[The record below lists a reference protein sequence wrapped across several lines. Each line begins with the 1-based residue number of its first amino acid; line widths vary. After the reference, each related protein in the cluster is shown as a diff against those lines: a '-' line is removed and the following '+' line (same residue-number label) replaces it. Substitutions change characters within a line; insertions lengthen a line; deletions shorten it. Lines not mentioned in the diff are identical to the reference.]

1 MNKNRL
7 MMNTNL
13 QFFAANA
20 GLITTGDIDVTAREI
35 DFVTS
40 FERNWEA
47 LREILGISR
56 AIRKQPGTVL
66 KSKYAEGTL
75 ESGTVAEGD
84 VIPRTHY
91 DVKEKPY
98 SEITLEK
105 YAKEVSIE
113 AIKDHGYEVACEMT
127 DEEFQTDLQD
137 GITTKFYNYLKT
149 GTLTNTAKTFQMAV
163 AKAIG
168 SVKNKFKTMHRT
180 ATGVAV
186 FANIMDFYDYLGDS
200 NITLQ
205 TAFGLTYI
213 KGFLG
218 ADIMFLCSDNEIPTG
233 KVLATPVNNI
243 VAYYVDPSDGDFE
256 KAGLSYTVSGETNLI
271 GFKVKGD
278 YDRATSVTYA
288 LLGFVLF
295 AEYIDA
301 VANVS
306 ITLGE

>member
-7 MMNTNL
+7 TMNTNL

-20 GLITTGDIDVTAREI
+20 GLIKTEDIDVTAREI

-40 FERNWEA
+40 FERSWEA
-47 LREILGISR
+47 LREVLGISR
-56 AIRKQPGTVL
+56 AIKKLPGTVL

-84 VIPRTHY
+84 MIPRTHY
-91 DVKEKPY
+91 TVKEKPY
-98 SEITLEK
+98 AEITLGK

-113 AIKDHGYEVACEMT
+113 AIMNHGYEAACGMT
-127 DEEFQTDLQD
+127 DEEFKTDLQD
-137 GITTKFYNYLKT
+137 DITTKFYNYLKT
-149 GTLTNTAKTFQMAV
+149 GTLTNTTKTFQMAV

-168 SVKNKFKTMHRT
+168 SVKNKFKSMHKT

-186 FANIMDFYDYLGDS
+186 FVNMMDLYDYLGNS
-200 NITLQ
+200 KITLQ

-213 KGFLG
+213 NKFLG
-218 ADIMFLCSDNEIPTG
+218 ADIMILCSDNEIPAG
-233 KVLATPVNNI
+233 KVLATAVNNI
-243 VAYYVDPSDGDFE
+243 VAYYVDPSDADFK

-278 YDRATSVTYA
+278 HDCATSVTYA

-306 ITLGE
+306 ITPGE

>member
-7 MMNTNL
+7 TMNTNL

-20 GLITTGDIDVTAREI
+20 GLIKTEDIDVTAREI

-40 FERNWEA
+40 FERSWEA
-47 LREILGISR
+47 LREVLGISK
-56 AIRKQPGTVL
+56 AIRKLPGTML

-91 DVKEKPY
+91 TVKEKPY
-98 SEITLEK
+98 AEITLGK

-113 AIKDHGYEVACEMT
+113 AIMNHGYEAACGMT
-127 DEEFQTDLQD
+127 DEEFKTDLQD
-137 GITTKFYNYLKT
+137 DITTKFYNYLKT
-149 GTLTNTAKTFQMAV
+149 GTLTNTTKTFQMAV

-168 SVKNKFKTMHRT
+168 SVKNKFKSMHKT

-186 FANIMDFYDYLGDS
+186 FVNMMDLYDYLGNS
-200 NITLQ
+200 KITLQ

-213 KGFLG
+213 NKFLG
-218 ADIMFLCSDNEIPTG
+218 ADIMILCSDNEIPAG
-233 KVLATPVNNI
+233 KVLATAVNNI
-243 VAYYVDPSDGDFE
+243 VAYYVDPSDADFK

-278 YDRATSVTYA
+278 HDCATSVTYA

-306 ITLGE
+306 ITPGE

>member
-7 MMNTNL
+7 TMNTNL

-20 GLITTGDIDVTAREI
+20 GLIKTEDIDVTAREI

-47 LREILGISR
+47 LREVLGISK
-56 AIRKQPGTVL
+56 AIRKTPGTLL
-66 KSKYAEGTL
+66 KSKYVEGTL

-91 DVKEKPY
+91 TVKEKPY
-98 SEITLEK
+98 AEITLGK

-113 AIKDHGYEVACEMT
+113 AIMNHGYEAACGMT
-127 DEEFQTDLQD
+127 DEEFKTDLQD
-137 GITTKFYNYLKT
+137 DITTKFYNYLKT
-149 GTLTNTAKTFQMAV
+149 GTLTNTTKTFQMAV

-168 SVKNKFKTMHRT
+168 SVKNKFKSMHKT

-186 FANIMDFYDYLGDS
+186 FVNMMDLYDYLGNS
-200 NITLQ
+200 KITLQ

-213 KGFLG
+213 NKFLG
-218 ADIMFLCSDNEIPTG
+218 ADIMILCSDNEIPAG
-233 KVLATPVNNI
+233 KVLATAVNNI
-243 VAYYVDPSDGDFE
+243 VAYYVDPSDADFK

-278 YDRATSVTYA
+278 HDCATSVTYA

-306 ITLGE
+306 ITPGE

>member
-7 MMNTNL
+7 TMNTNL

-20 GLITTGDIDVTAREI
+20 GLIKTEDIDVTAREI

-47 LREILGISR
+47 LREVLGISR
-56 AIRKQPGTVL
+56 AIRKTPGTLL
-66 KSKYAEGTL
+66 KSKYVEGTL

-91 DVKEKPY
+91 TVKEKPY
-98 SEITLEK
+98 AEITLGK

-113 AIKDHGYEVACEMT
+113 AIMNHGYEAACGMT
-127 DEEFQTDLQD
+127 DEEFKTDLQD
-137 GITTKFYNYLKT
+137 DITTKFYNYLKT
-149 GTLTNTAKTFQMAV
+149 GTLTNTTKTFQMAV

-168 SVKNKFKTMHRT
+168 SVKNKFKSMHKT

-186 FANIMDFYDYLGDS
+186 FVNMMDLYDYLGNS
-200 NITLQ
+200 KITLQ
-205 TAFGLTYI
+205 TAFGLSYI
-213 KGFLG
+213 KKFLG
-218 ADIMFLCSDNEIPTG
+218 ADIMILCSDNEIPAG
-233 KVLATPVNNI
+233 KVLATAVNNI
-243 VAYYVDPSDGDFE
+243 VAYYVDPSDADFK

-278 YDRATSVTYA
+278 HDCATSVTYA

-306 ITLGE
+306 ITPGE

>member
-7 MMNTNL
+7 TMNTNL

-20 GLITTGDIDVTAREI
+20 GLIKTEDIDVTAREI

-40 FERNWEA
+40 FERSWEA
-47 LREILGISR
+47 LREVLGISR
-56 AIRKQPGTVL
+56 AIKKLPGTVL

-91 DVKEKPY
+91 TVKEKTY
-98 SEITLEK
+98 AEITLGK

-113 AIKDHGYEVACEMT
+113 AIMNHGYEAACGMT
-127 DEEFQTDLQD
+127 DEEFKTDLQD
-137 GITTKFYNYLKT
+137 DITTKFYNYLKT

-168 SVKNKFKTMHRT
+168 SVKNKFKSMHKT

-186 FANIMDFYDYLGDS
+186 FVNMMDLYDYLGNS
-200 NITLQ
+200 KITLQ

-213 KGFLG
+213 NKFLG
-218 ADIMFLCSDNEIPTG
+218 ADIMILCSDNEIPAG
-233 KVLATPVNNI
+233 KVLATAVNNI
-243 VAYYVDPSDGDFE
+243 VAYYVDPSDADFK

-278 YDRATSVTYA
+278 HDCATSVTYA

-306 ITLGE
+306 ITPGE

>member
-7 MMNTNL
+7 TMNTNL

-20 GLITTGDIDVTAREI
+20 GLITTGDIDVKAREI

-56 AIRKQPGTVL
+56 AIRKQPGTIL

-91 DVKEKPY
+91 AVKEKPY

-105 YAKEVSIE
+105 YAKEVSVE

-149 GTLTNTAKTFQMAV
+149 GTLTNTTKTFQMAV

-168 SVKNKFKTMHRT
+168 SVKNKFKSMHKT

-218 ADIMFLCSDNEIPTG
+218 ADIMFLCSDNEIP
-233 KVLATPVNNI
+233 A
-243 VAYYVDPSDGDFE
+243 
-256 KAGLSYTVSGETNLI
+256 
-271 GFKVKGD
+271 
-278 YDRATSVTYA
+278 
-288 LLGFVLF
+288 
-295 AEYIDA
+295 
-301 VANVS
+301 
-306 ITLGE
+306 

>member
-7 MMNTNL
+7 TMNTNL
-13 QFFAANA
+13 QFFAANE

-56 AIRKQPGTVL
+56 AIRKLPGVVL

-75 ESGTVAEGD
+75 ASGTVAEGD

-91 DVKEKPY
+91 EVKEKPY

-113 AIKDHGYEVACEMT
+113 AIKDHGYEVACEIT
-127 DEEFQTDLQD
+127 DEEFKTDLQD

-168 SVKNKFKTMHRT
+168 SVKNKFKSMHRT

-205 TAFGLTYI
+205 TAFGLTYV

-218 ADIMFLCSDNEIPTG
+218 ADIMFLGSDNEIPAG

-256 KAGLSYTVSGETNLI
+256 KAGLSYTVNGETNLI

-278 YDRATSVTYA
+278 YDRA
-288 LLGFVLF
+288 
-295 AEYIDA
+295 
-301 VANVS
+301 
-306 ITLGE
+306 

>member
-7 MMNTNL
+7 TMNTNL

-20 GLITTGDIDVTAREI
+20 GLIKTEDIDVTAREI

-47 LREILGISR
+47 LREVLGISR
-56 AIRKQPGTVL
+56 AIRKTPGTVL
-66 KSKYAEGTL
+66 KSKYVEGTL

-91 DVKEKPY
+91 TVKEKPY
-98 SEITLEK
+98 AEITLGK

-113 AIKDHGYEVACEMT
+113 AIMNHGYEAACGMT
-127 DEEFQTDLQD
+127 DEEFKTDLQD
-137 GITTKFYNYLKT
+137 DITTKFYNYLKT
-149 GTLTNTAKTFQMAV
+149 GTLTNTTKTFQMAV

-168 SVKNKFKTMHRT
+168 SVKNKFKSMHKT

-186 FANIMDFYDYLGDS
+186 FVNMMDLYDYLGNS
-200 NITLQ
+200 KITLQ
-205 TAFGLTYI
+205 TAFGLSYI
-213 KGFLG
+213 KKFLG
-218 ADIMFLCSDNEIPTG
+218 ADIMILCSDNEIPAG
-233 KVLATPVNNI
+233 KVLATAVNNI
-243 VAYYVDPSDGDFE
+243 AAYYVDPSDADFK

-278 YDRATSVTYA
+278 HDCATSVTYA

-306 ITLGE
+306 ITPGE

>member
-7 MMNTNL
+7 TMNTNL

-20 GLITTGDIDVTAREI
+20 GLIKTEDIDVTAREI

-47 LREILGISR
+47 LREVLGISR
-56 AIRKQPGTVL
+56 AIRKTPGTVL

-91 DVKEKPY
+91 TVKEKPY
-98 SEITLEK
+98 AEITLGK

-113 AIKDHGYEVACEMT
+113 AIMNHGYEAACGMT
-127 DEEFQTDLQD
+127 DEEFKTDLQD
-137 GITTKFYNYLKT
+137 DITTKFYNYLKT
-149 GTLTNTAKTFQMAV
+149 GTLTNTTKTFQMAV

-168 SVKNKFKTMHRT
+168 SVKNKFKSMHKT

-186 FANIMDFYDYLGDS
+186 FVNMMDLYDYLGNS
-200 NITLQ
+200 KITLQ

-218 ADIMFLCSDNEIPTG
+218 ADIMFLCADNEIPAG
-233 KVLATPVNNI
+233 KVLAT
-243 VAYYVDPSDGDFE
+243 DT
-256 KAGLSYTVSGETNLI
+256 K
-271 GFKVKGD
+271 
-278 YDRATSVTYA
+278 
-288 LLGFVLF
+288 
-295 AEYIDA
+295 
-301 VANVS
+301 
-306 ITLGE
+306 

>member
-7 MMNTNL
+7 TMNTNL
-13 QFFAANA
+13 QFFAANE
-20 GLITTGDIDVTAREI
+20 GLIKTEDIDVTAREI

-40 FERNWEA
+40 FERSWEA
-47 LREILGISR
+47 LREVLGISR
-56 AIRKQPGTVL
+56 AIKKLPGTVL

-91 DVKEKPY
+91 TVKEKPY
-98 SEITLEK
+98 AEITLGK

-113 AIKDHGYEVACEMT
+113 AIMNHGYEAACGMT
-127 DEEFQTDLQD
+127 DEEFKTDLQD
-137 GITTKFYNYLKT
+137 DITTKFYNYLKT
-149 GTLTNTAKTFQMAV
+149 GTLTNTTKTFQMAV

-168 SVKNKFKTMHRT
+168 SVKNKFKSMHKT

-186 FANIMDFYDYLGDS
+186 FVNMMDLYDYLGNS
-200 NITLQ
+200 KITLQ

-213 KGFLG
+213 NKFLG
-218 ADIMFLCSDNEIPTG
+218 ADIMILCSDNEIPSG
-233 KVLATPVNNI
+233 KVLATAVNNI
-243 VAYYVDPSDGDFE
+243 VAYYVDPSDADFK

-278 YDRATSVTYA
+278 HDCATSVTYA

-306 ITLGE
+306 ITPGE

>member
-7 MMNTNL
+7 TMNTNL

-20 GLITTGDIDVTAREI
+20 GLIKTEDIDVTAREI

-47 LREILGISR
+47 LREVLGISR
-56 AIRKQPGTVL
+56 AIRKTPGTLL
-66 KSKYAEGTL
+66 KSKYVEGML

-98 SEITLEK
+98 AEITLGK

-113 AIKDHGYEVACEMT
+113 AIMNHGYEAACGMT
-127 DEEFQTDLQD
+127 DEEFKTDLQD
-137 GITTKFYNYLKT
+137 DITTKFYNYLKT
-149 GTLTNTAKTFQMAV
+149 GTLTNTTKTFQMAV

-168 SVKNKFKTMHRT
+168 SVKNRFKSMHKT

-186 FANIMDFYDYLGDS
+186 FVNMMDLYDYLGNS
-200 NITLQ
+200 KITLQ

-213 KGFLG
+213 KKFLG
-218 ADIMFLCSDNEIPTG
+218 ADIMILCSDNEIPAG
-233 KVLATPVNNI
+233 KVLATAVNNI
-243 VAYYVDPSDGDFE
+243 VAYYVDPSDADFK

-278 YDRATSVTYA
+278 HDCATSVTYA

-306 ITLGE
+306 ITPGE

>member
-7 MMNTNL
+7 TMNTNL

-20 GLITTGDIDVTAREI
+20 GLIKTEDIDVTAREI

-47 LREILGISR
+47 LREVLGISK
-56 AIRKQPGTVL
+56 AIRKTPGTVL

-75 ESGTVAEGD
+75 ESGTVAEGNA
-84 VIPRTHY
+84 IPRTHY
-91 DVKEKPY
+91 TVKEKPY
-98 SEITLEK
+98 AEITLGK

-113 AIKDHGYEVACEMT
+113 AIMNHGYEAACGMT
-127 DEEFQTDLQD
+127 DEEFKTDLQD
-137 GITTKFYNYLKT
+137 DITTKFYNYLKT
-149 GTLTNTAKTFQMAV
+149 GTLTNTTKTFQMAV

-168 SVKNKFKTMHRT
+168 SVKNKFKSMHKT

-186 FANIMDFYDYLGDS
+186 FVNMMDLYDYLGNS
-200 NITLQ
+200 KITLQ

-213 KGFLG
+213 KKFLG
-218 ADIMFLCSDNEIPTG
+218 ADIMILCSDNEIPAG
-233 KVLATPVNNI
+233 KVLATAVNNI
-243 VAYYVDPSDGDFE
+243 VAYYVDPSDADFK

-278 YDRATSVTYA
+278 HDCATSVTYA

-306 ITLGE
+306 ITPGE